1 MRVSFHPAAAD
12 EVDRAQAWYEERSV
26 FAATGFLQELT
37 RAVRRIR
44 AGPERH
50 PPAEYGTRRI
60 LLEQYPF
67 SVFYLVR
74 RDEVFIIAVAHHKR
88 RPGYWSDRIRAV

>member
-1 MRVSFHPAAAD
+1 MGVRFHPAAAA

-26 FAATGFLQELT
+26 FAAAGFLQELT
-37 RAVRRIR
+37 RAVQRIR
-44 AGPERH
+44 AAPERH
-50 PPAEYGTRRI
+50 PPAEHGTRRL

-67 SVFYLVR
+67 SVVYLAR

-88 RPGYWSDRIRAV
+88 RPGYWSARARTF